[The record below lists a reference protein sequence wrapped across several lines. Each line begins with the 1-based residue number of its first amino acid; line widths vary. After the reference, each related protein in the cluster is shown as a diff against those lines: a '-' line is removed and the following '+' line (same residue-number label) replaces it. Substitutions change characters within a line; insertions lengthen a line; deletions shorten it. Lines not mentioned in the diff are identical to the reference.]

1 MIYFLNRISDLLV
14 SDFRL
19 FTDIGLET
27 EERRR
32 LSSFATTFGSRPIEI
47 QINTGANIT
56 TKIAPIPETSRF
68 EVFKEAW

>member
-32 LSSFATTFGSRPIEI
+32 LSSFATTFGSRPIEM

-56 TKIAPIPETSRF
+56 TNMAPIP
-68 EVFKEAW
+68 